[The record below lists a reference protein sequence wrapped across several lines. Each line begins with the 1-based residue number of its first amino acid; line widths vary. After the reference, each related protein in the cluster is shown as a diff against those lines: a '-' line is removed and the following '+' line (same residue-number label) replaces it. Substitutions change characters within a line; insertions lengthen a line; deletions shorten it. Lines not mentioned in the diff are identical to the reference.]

1 MLSNSYASWTSEL
14 IITQTKITWKMYI
27 AISTITHA
35 YVQMHAYCTQVIQSE
50 SKIYDFEFI
59 V

>member
-1 MLSNSYASWTSEL
+1 MLSNSYVSWTSEL

-27 AISTITHA
+27 AINTITHA

-50 SKIYDFEFI
+50 SKI
-59 V
+59 